1 VRELR
6 VEASAPVAATPEA
19 CTELLAAIDR
29 YPSWYPRLI
38 RQAEVLE
45 RDAGGEPK
53 LARATVHL
61 ALGPVVHDL
70 HLVMAVTVE
79 PGKRVTLTRVA
90 HQASD
95 EERFDLAWRVESGSR
110 TALHLELSAYVN
122 VPRFV
127 PVGALGGQLAQG
139 FVDAAKRE
147 LEGSSPNTS
156 ASSS

>member
-1 VRELR
+1 MRDLR
-6 VEASAPVAATPEA
+6 VEASAPVAATPQA

-38 RQAEVLE
+38 READVLE
-45 RDAGGEPK
+45 RDAGGQPT

-61 ALGPVVHDL
+61 ALGPIVHDL
-70 HLVMAVTVE
+70 NLVMAVAVE
-79 PGKRVTLTRVA
+79 PGKQVTLTRVA
-90 HQASD
+90 REGDDQ
-95 EERFDLAWRVESGSR
+95 ERFDLTWRVGTGATTE
-110 TALHLELSAYVN
+110 LHLELSASVN

-127 PVGALGGQLAQG
+127 PIGSLGAQLAQG

-147 LEGSSPNTS
+147 LEGSGPNAP